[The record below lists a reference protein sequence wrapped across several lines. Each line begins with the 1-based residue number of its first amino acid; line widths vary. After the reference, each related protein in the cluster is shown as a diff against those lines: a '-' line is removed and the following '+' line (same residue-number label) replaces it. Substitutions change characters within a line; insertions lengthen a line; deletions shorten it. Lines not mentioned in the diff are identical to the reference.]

1 MGEEIVSMHEPCAC
15 VTVSPMTRKRLIV
28 GLLVF
33 LVIFGGWFYWFY
45 FKSTSAAI
53 RHAETFLFRR
63 TAVSQTDIEG
73 EYRHFFI
80 TNREFADGDDPLE
93 DRATSTRIDNLTA
106 GTFDAELQP
115 TLGLGM
121 LINPTDWFQNEQI
134 GLNDTQE
141 LAEER
146 FIEQLRT
153 MVDSSTHRSLLIVIH
168 GFRERFPSALRK
180 TAFISSILDI
190 DTPVL
195 VFDWPGDQGTSLR
208 GYRTARSVAQASG
221 AEFADALRLI
231 VNEVGPDNL
240 SIVANSMGGEVVV
253 HAFND
258 LYADPG
264 WRDEDH
270 ELDHVVLTA
279 PDVDH
284 AEFNNRFR
292 DEINAFADDLIVYV
306 SSNDRALLMSRLINR
321 EKRAGEST
329 LSPDMLD
336 EAEMILG
343 IIEPDDELITL
354 VDVTP
359 VNRTRNFHNF
369 SLETPEYYDDLFL
382 RLISRDRAPR
392 NRLVYRVRVPDGTEY
407 WVLTRGR

>member
-1 MGEEIVSMHEPCAC
+1 MYLSGVRFGSYFFDTTAIRRRMGDEFVSMHEPCTC
-15 VTVSPMTRKRLIV
+15 VTVSSMTRKRLIV

-73 EYRHFFI
+73 EYRHFFV

-93 DRATSTRIDNLTA
+93 DRATSTRIDDLTA
-106 GTFDAELQP
+106 GTFDAVLQP

-134 GLNDTQE
+134 DLNDTEE
-141 LAEER
+141 LAKER
-146 FIEQLRT
+146 FIEQLRA

-180 TAFISSILDI
+180 TAFISSVLDI

-221 AEFADALRLI
+221 ADFADALRLI
-231 VNEVGPDNL
+231 VRQVAPDNL
-240 SIVANSMGGEVVV
+240 SIVANSMGG
-253 HAFND
+253 ALND
-258 LYADPG
+258 LRLEDVRASSGGAAITTVGFSTFDGRTETASTNFVVQRPAESVPG
-264 WRDEDH
+264 WRR
-270 ELDHVVLTA
+270 LLATC
-279 PDVDH
+279 
-284 AEFNNRFR
+284 
-292 DEINAFADDLIVYV
+292 FA
-306 SSNDRALLMSRLINR
+306 
-321 EKRAGEST
+321 KRQEGPGKASQT
-329 LSPDMLD
+329 
-336 EAEMILG
+336 
-343 IIEPDDELITL
+343 
-354 VDVTP
+354 
-359 VNRTRNFHNF
+359 
-369 SLETPEYYDDLFL
+369 
-382 RLISRDRAPR
+382 
-392 NRLVYRVRVPDGTEY
+392 
-407 WVLTRGR
+407 

>member
-1 MGEEIVSMHEPCAC
+1 MI
-15 VTVSPMTRKRLIV
+15 
-28 GLLVF
+28 GLLIF

-45 FKSTSAAI
+45 FKSTNAAI

-63 TAVSQTDIEG
+63 TAVSQTGNEG

-80 TNREFADGDDPLE
+80 TNRAFEEGDEGLE
-93 DRATSTRIDNLTA
+93 DRATSTRIGDLTA
-106 GTFDAELQP
+106 GSFDAALQP

-134 GLNDTQE
+134 RLNAAQE
-141 LAEER
+141 LAADQFVEN
-146 FIEQLRT
+146 LRA
-153 MVDSSTHRSLLIVIH
+153 MVDDSTHRSLLVVIH

-180 TAFISSILDI
+180 TAFIASVLDI

-195 VFDWPGDQGTSLR
+195 VFDWPGNQGSSLR
-208 GYRTARSVAQASG
+208 GYRAARSVAQASG
-221 AEFADALRLI
+221 QDFANALQLI
-231 VNEVGPDNL
+231 VSEVAPDNL
-240 SIVANSMGGEVVV
+240 SILANSMGGEVVV
-253 HAFND
+253 HAFNE
-258 LYADPG
+258 LYSEPA
-264 WRDEDH
+264 WRDDSH
-270 ELDHVVLTA
+270 ELAHVVLTA

-284 AEFNNRFR
+284 AEFNQRFR

-306 SSNDRALLMSRLINR
+306 SSNDRALLMSRLVNR

-343 IIEPDDELITL
+343 IIEPGDETIML

-392 NRLVYRVRVPDGTEY
+392 NRLVYRVRAPNGTEY